1 MADINLKT
9 LTPDTSLPKTG
20 FLFGADSQATT
31 DPSVYTTQA
40 VATTLLGSTS
50 LTGDVL
56 TADAPVLNLT
66 QTWNS
71 VGTTFTGLKFNVD
84 TTTYN
89 QSASNSLLMDLQVG
103 GVSKFNVTKSG
114 LTYLTSSGFEV
125 STTGTAGAA
134 TRRLVASNGLYN
146 ISTNYLYWSSSPT
159 DVVPIDLQ
167 VGRRGPANFG
177 LGAADAASATPQSLS
192 VQSVVAGTTDG
203 AGAAFTI
210 NGSQGTGSGAGG
222 SIIFQ
227 TAPANTGG
235 GATIQNVLAPA
246 LTIVSDKS
254 VRSGNAIFQ
263 DNYLSV
269 FVNVSDAQSLNF
281 TQRSIILSTGI
292 SNPAITLNA
301 NGLIGFT
308 SATSGDVGVVMDTI
322 LRRDAAGT
330 LAQRNGVIAQT
341 SRLYLSYTDGSNYT
355 RLALKTASGVHTLE
369 TESAGS
375 GDADIDLALTP
386 KGTGR
391 VRYGTHAAVVAEVVT
406 GYIEIKDAGGTVRK
420 LAVIS

>member
-406 GYIEIKDAGGTVRK
+406 GYIEIKDAAGTVRK